1 MREKWYLF
9 KSILP
14 DTLLLI
20 LFILSFALFG
30 FNVVINNSFPIII
43 MAFIFSDLNL
53 LITKKVDTTQS
64 KYIFKKTFK
73 EGKIKSDFQ
82 LLIVIGFFKII
93 RIILSSLLIWL
104 IHLFFIKSIE
114 INAFYI
120 YIILGACIEIMKILL
135 NLVFKFDK
143 IIYEANLTNMR
154 DELVK
159 MSDKLIID
167 YRKQGILVDEMTE
180 SEKEVY
186 DDFINISNQFEDYN
200 FYTEIE
206 NANYVE
212 EYKAN
217 LSDDKKKMFEQMR
230 ELHFILLQIE
240 KDILKRKQ
248 EKEG

>member
-20 LFILSFALFG
+20 LFILSFGLLG

-93 RIILSSLLIWL
+93 RIILNFLLIWL
-104 IHLFFIKSIE
+104 IHLFFVRSIE

-120 YIILGACIEIMKILL
+120 YIIIGAGIEIIKTLL

-230 ELHFILLQIE
+230 VLHFILLQNE

-248 EKEG
+248 EKED

>member
-1 MREKWYLF
+1 M
-9 KSILP
+9 
-14 DTLLLI
+14 
-20 LFILSFALFG
+20 
-30 FNVVINNSFPIII
+30 
-43 MAFIFSDLNL
+43 
-53 LITKKVDTTQS
+53 
-64 KYIFKKTFK
+64 KT
-73 EGKIKSDFQ
+73 
-82 LLIVIGFFKII
+82 
-93 RIILSSLLIWL
+93 
-104 IHLFFIKSIE
+104 
-114 INAFYI
+114 
-120 YIILGACIEIMKILL
+120 LL

-200 FYTEIE
+200 FYSEIE

-212 EYKAN
+212 EYKSKLN
-217 LSDDKKKMFEQMR
+217 EEKKELFEKMR
-230 ELHFILLQIE
+230 EMNFILLQIE

-248 EKEG
+248 EKGD